1 MENIFRLSKLS
12 MFVVGLAS
20 ICAHTTMALPN
31 TDSKPTKDEHSFDYV
46 VVGGGTA
53 GLTLASRLVEESH
66 STVAVIEAGGYY
78 EKDNGNISTVPAF
91 WTFSV
96 GTDPDDVNPAV
107 DWGFVTQPEK
117 VRSSHSLLSNID
129 TPREYSTANS
139 ITHVA
144 RHLVDR
150 QPAMS

>member
-1 MENIFRLSKLS
+1 MNHSSKLSKLS

-53 GLTLASRLVEESH
+53 GLALASRLVEESS

-78 EKDNGNISTVPAF
+78 EKDNGNISTTPAF
-91 WTFSV
+91 WIYSV

-117 VRSSHSLLSNID
+117 VRSFHSFMINTDI
-129 TPREYSTANS
+129 PREY
-139 ITHVA
+139 
-144 RHLVDR
+144 
-150 QPAMS
+150 